1 MTSLFPF
8 KMGLKLMG
16 LGFKLSKKFREEIFI
31 PEIGYRFNK
40 SIQISTRDGNE
51 NIFIEFKDG
60 RMRSGGG
67 KIENPDIIL
76 VYRNTE
82 VMAEAWTASPEDSL
96 NMLLTGD
103 LYYNGNL
110 SCLAKFSYLSTIFPK
125 APKKTLSLAFP
136 PSSKVTEEME
146 AKKKINNLILED
158 KVDNVKYLN
167 DPYLGKYSLSDFSS
181 LVKLKNRL
189 FSEHPCICSE
199 RAKLTTEFYMT
210 EGFET
215 DNKGK
220 PWNPSLRQ
228 GLALKY
234 ILSKKKAIIWDDD
247 LLPGTTTSKRVGVPI
262 YPELGGIAMWSE
274 LATCQSRE
282 MNPYHISQE
291 ARDDL
296 NKYVFPYFMDR
307 NIREQAR
314 VKFGNPKCQQLEE
327 YFSIYFA
334 WKVHGISHTI
344 PDFKKLLEM
353 GISDIIKEIEE
364 VNKDTKDPTRKA
376 FYSGMKHSLDGVLIY
391 AKNLK
396 NEAQRQLRELKNENS
411 IDSDRINSLKK
422 MVGSLENVPAHPAH
436 SFRDAIT
443 AIWVLWLCL
452 HQENHNAGLSLGRLD
467 QILYPYFENDMES
480 ATSDEERRL
489 ITENVIRLI
498 GAFYLKCQDHL
509 PLVPDVG
516 NKLFGGSSSDQALTV
531 GGITP
536 EGKNSVNDLTYIFL
550 KVTEILCLRD
560 PNVNARFHLEKNSTQ
575 YLQRLCEVNINTTAT
590 PSIHNDK
597 LMIETL
603 KNHGFSEEDAYN
615 WAATGCVEPTSIGK
629 HFGHTGSLMV
639 NIVAPIE
646 FLINNGYHSLI
657 HHRVGIETGEF
668 NLETFPTFESLISG
682 YKKQL
687 SFVID
692 STVEYNNN
700 LGEIHQIIHPTPLL
714 SALFEGPLKK
724 GMDVVDGGAKYN
736 STGTTMI
743 GLTDVVDSF
752 IVLKKLVYDQKRYTL
767 EDFKK
772 AIGRNFSQTEDKLLL
787 EYIKKIRK
795 FGSNDEETNEFAT
808 EIMDFIYKEYAKY
821 TNYRGGKYFTG
832 YWSMSQH
839 VAFGKLSAALP
850 SGRLEGK
857 AFTPGL
863 TPSPGSSDQL
873 IENIKSVAQLDF
885 TKTPD
890 NVAFN
895 IKLVP
900 GANDSHEEALEQ
912 FVGYTKSYFD
922 LGGMQMQFNVVTSD
936 TLRDAMAHPEQYRW
950 LMVRIS
956 GYNAYFITLNEETQI
971 ELIERYEFKT

>member
-1 MTSLFPF
+1 MVSLLPF

-16 LGFKLSKKFREEIFI
+16 LGFKVSKKFREEIFI
-31 PEIGYRFNK
+31 PEIGYKFNK
-40 SIQISTRDGNE
+40 RIQISTRDGLE
-51 NIFIEFKDG
+51 NIFIEYKDG
-60 RMRSGGG
+60 RMKSGGG
-67 KIENPDIIL
+67 KIENPDIAL
-76 VYRNTE
+76 FYRNTKI
-82 VMAEAWTASPEDSL
+82 MAEAWTASPEDSL

-103 LYYNGNL
+103 LYYRGNL
-110 SCLAKFSYLSTIFPK
+110 SCLAKFSYLSTIFPI
-125 APKKTLSLAFP
+125 APKKVPSLAFP
-136 PSSKVTEEME
+136 PNTKVTEERE
-146 AKKKINNLILED
+146 AKKKISNVILDEM
-158 KVDNVKYLN
+158 VDNVKYLK
-167 DPYLGKYSLSDFSS
+167 DPYLGKYKFSDFPR
-181 LVKLKNRL
+181 LVDLKNKL
-189 FSEHPCICSE
+189 FSEHPWICSE
-199 RAKLTTEFYMT
+199 RAKLITEFYMT
-210 EGFET
+210 EGLET
-215 DNKGK
+215 NKEGK

-228 GLALKY
+228 GFALKH
-234 ILSKKKAIIWDDD
+234 ILSKKKAIIWEDDI
-247 LLPGTTTSKRVGVPI
+247 LPGTTTSKRVGVPI
-262 YPELGGIAMWSE
+262 YPEFGGIAMWAE
-274 LATCQSRE
+274 LATCQSRD

-291 ARDDL
+291 AEDDL
-296 NKYVFPYFMDR
+296 NKFAFPYFMDR

-314 VKFGNPKCQQLEE
+314 VEFGNPKCQQLEE
-327 YFSIYFA
+327 YFSIFFA
-334 WKVHGISHTI
+334 WKAHGISHTI
-344 PDFKKLLEM
+344 PDFKILLER
-353 GISDIIKEIEE
+353 GISDILREIEE
-364 VNKDTKDPTRKA
+364 VNRDTKDSTKKE
-376 FYSGMKHSLDGVLIY
+376 FYSGMEKTLAGVLIY
-391 AKNLK
+391 ANNLK
-396 NEAQRQLRELKNENS
+396 IEAQRQLGEFVNS
-411 IDSDRINSLKK
+411 NDSMRIDSLKK
-422 MVGSLENVPAHPAH
+422 MVESLKNIPANPAS

-443 AIWVLWLCL
+443 SIWVIWVCL

-467 QILYPYFENDMES
+467 QILYPYFENDMKS
-480 ATSDEERRL
+480 ATTDQERSSV
-489 ITENVIRLI
+489 TENTIELI

-536 EGKNSVNDLTYIFL
+536 EGENAVNDLTYIFL

-560 PNVNARFHLEKNSTQ
+560 PNVNARFHPEKNSAE

-597 LMIETL
+597 KMIEVL
-603 KNHGFSEEDAYN
+603 EKHGFSREDASN

-639 NIVAPIE
+639 NLIAPLE

-657 HHRVGIETGEF
+657 HNKVGIQTGEF
-668 NLETFPTFESLISG
+668 SLDTFPTFESLITG

-687 SFVID
+687 SFIIE

-700 LGEIHQIIHPTPLL
+700 LGKIHQRFHPTPLL
-714 SALFEGPLKK
+714 SALFEGPLEK
-724 GMDVVDGGAKYN
+724 GMDVVNGGAKYN

-752 IVLKKLVYDQKRYTL
+752 MVLKTLVYEQNKYTL
-767 EDFKK
+767 VEIKN
-772 AIGRNFSQTEDKLLL
+772 AIDRNYSAPEDKILL
-787 EYIKKIRK
+787 EYIKKIPK
-795 FGSNDEETNEFAT
+795 FGSNDNDTNEFAQ
-808 EIMDFIYKEYAKY
+808 EIMDFIYQEYAKY
-821 TNYRGGKYFTG
+821 ENYRGGKYFTG

-885 TKTPD
+885 SKAPD

-900 GANDSHEEALEQ
+900 NAKDTHLEALEQ
-912 FVGYTKSYFD
+912 FAGYTKSYFD
-922 LGGMQMQFNVVTSD
+922 LGGMQMQFNVVTSA

-956 GYNAYFITLNEETQI
+956 GYNAYFITLNKETQI

>member
-1 MTSLFPF
+1 MASLFPF

-16 LGFKLSKKFREEIFI
+16 LGFKVSKKFREEILI
-31 PEIGYRFNK
+31 PEIGYKFNK
-40 SIQISTRDGNE
+40 RIQISTRDGKDNL
-51 NIFIEFKDG
+51 FIEYFNGK
-60 RMRSGGG
+60 MRSGAG
-67 KIENPDIIL
+67 KIDHSDITL

-82 VMAEAWTASPEDSL
+82 IMAKAWTASPEESL
-96 NMLLTGD
+96 GMLLTGD

-125 APKKTLSLAFP
+125 APKKISSSAFP
-136 PSSKVTEEME
+136 PATRVTEERE
-146 AKKKINNLILED
+146 AKKELKNLILDEL
-158 KVDNVKYLN
+158 VDDVKYLP
-167 DPYLGKYSLSDFSS
+167 DPYLGEYKLSDFSR
-181 LVKLKNRL
+181 LVDLKNKL
-189 FSEHPCICSE
+189 FSEHPWICSE
-199 RAKLTTEFYMT
+199 RAKLITEFYMA
-210 EGFET
+210 EGLET
-215 DNKGK
+215 TKEGK

-228 GLALKY
+228 GHALKY
-234 ILSKKKAIIWDDD
+234 ILSKKKAIIWEDD
-247 LLPGTTTSKRVGVPI
+247 LLPGTTTSKRVGVQI
-262 YPELGGIAMWSE
+262 YPEMGGIAMWAE

-291 ARDDL
+291 SRDDL
-296 NKYVFPYFMDR
+296 NKFAFPYFMDR
-307 NIREQAR
+307 NVRELTR
-314 VKFGNPKCQQLEE
+314 EKFDNPKCQQLEE

-334 WKVHGISHTI
+334 WKAHGISHTI
-344 PDFKKLLEM
+344 PDFQKLLKR
-353 GISDIIKEIEE
+353 GISALLDEIDVVAKKTE
-364 VNKDTKDPTRKA
+364 DPTKQA
-376 FYSGMKHSLDGVLIY
+376 FYFGMKLTLEGVLIY
-391 AKNLK
+391 TQNLK
-396 NEAQRQLRELKNENS
+396 KEAQRQLQELEHS
-411 IDSDRINSLKK
+411 SDVDRIQSLKK
-422 MVGSLENVPAHPAH
+422 MVISLENIPANPAH
-436 SFRDAIT
+436 SFREAIT
-443 AIWVLWLCL
+443 AIWVIWVCL

-467 QILYPYFENDMES
+467 QILYPYYEHDMELAS
-480 ATSDEERRL
+480 SEEERRV
-489 ITENVIRLI
+489 ITEEVIELV

-536 EGKNSVNDLTYIFL
+536 QGENAVNDLTYVFL
-550 KVTEILCLRD
+550 KVTELLCLRD
-560 PNVNARFHLEKNSTQ
+560 PNVNARFHSEKNSSQ

-590 PSIHNDK
+590 PSIHNDE
-597 LMIETL
+597 MIVDILE
-603 KNHGFSEEDAYN
+603 NHGFTREDASN

-646 FLINNGYHSLI
+646 FLMNNGYHSLI
-657 HHRVGIETGEF
+657 HHRVGMETGDF
-668 NLETFPTFESLISG
+668 SLSTFPTFETLIAG
-682 YKKQL
+682 YKIQL
-687 SFVID
+687 AFLIA
-692 STVEYNNN
+692 STVEHNNN
-700 LGEIHQIIHPTPLL
+700 LGNIHQTLHPTPLL
-714 SALFEGPLKK
+714 SSLFDGPLEK
-724 GMDVVDGGAKYN
+724 GMDVVNGGAKYN

-743 GLTDVVDSF
+743 GLTDVVDSL
-752 IVLKKLVYDQKRYTL
+752 IVLKKLVYEQKKYTL
-767 EDFKK
+767 QEFKH
-772 AIGRNFSQTEDKLLL
+772 AIERNFTGPKDKILL
-787 EYIKKIRK
+787 EYIKKIPK
-795 FGSNDEETNEFAT
+795 FGSNDAETNAFAQ
-808 EIMDFIYKEYAKY
+808 EIMDFIYAENEKY

-873 IENIKSVAQLDF
+873 VENIKSVAQLDF
-885 TKTPD
+885 TKAPD

-900 GANDSHEEALEQ
+900 GANDSHEEVLEQ

-922 LGGMQMQFNVVTSD
+922 LGGMQMQFNVVSSD

-956 GYNAYFITLNEETQI
+956 GYNAYFITLNKETQI